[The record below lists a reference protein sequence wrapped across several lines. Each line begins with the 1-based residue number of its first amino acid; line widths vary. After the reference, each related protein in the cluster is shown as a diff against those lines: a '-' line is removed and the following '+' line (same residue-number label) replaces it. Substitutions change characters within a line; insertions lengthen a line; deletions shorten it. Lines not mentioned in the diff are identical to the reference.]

1 MRGRTW
7 ICYVLLALGQL
18 VWAHA
23 QDFRASYYELEV
35 QVEPNTQRIAGTQR
49 IQLEALR
56 AGAQIHLLLAEDLKV
71 KWLKVDGQN
80 QPYRRE
86 ADTLRV
92 NLTRRR
98 KAGSKIQL
106 ELLYGG
112 DVNGPLSIWQDRHVR
127 LSPQFLPA
135 HHWWPTAGPAD
146 SLRLL
151 VIAPEERAILVPG
164 ELKQYQALPGQ
175 YLRRTYAYPFSLAP
189 SEVYLFQGP
198 FTEVRDEFSS
208 AGRSVP
214 LRYIA
219 PGDRLGEAKEQLA
232 VTRLGLEWLTD
243 QLGAYPYPDKG
254 LTWIM
259 TEDPQSLPQSGELS
273 PELLVQL
280 SYPWLGQF
288 TSPRDSL
295 AAQLLAAFRAYL
307 PLHYLASNGSGA
319 RLRQT
324 LVDARP
330 PNWEAGLI
338 YTLLHLSEGYDDYE
352 DLMAGLLRRFGGE
365 EVSGNALID
374 HLNYHFQGN
383 LGPAVVQYLLYRQ
396 LPKLEYE
403 VVRNGRKYA
412 LRYRWVAA
420 LPEFTLP
427 VWFWIDEE
435 PLFVEANTDWQYR
448 ELKGVNARQIRLE
461 PTRGWFEF
469 ERLGDQ

>member
-7 ICYVLLALGQL
+7 IACLALVLGQMT
-18 VWAHA
+18 WAQA
-23 QDFRASYYELEV
+23 NSFRATYYELEL
-35 QVEPNTQRIAGTQR
+35 QVEPSTQRIAGTQR
-49 IQLEALR
+49 AQLEALE
-56 AGAQIHLLLAEDLKV
+56 AGSQIQLLLAEDLQV
-71 KWLKVDGQN
+71 KWLKVDGQI

-92 NLTRRR
+92 DLTRRR
-98 KAGSKIQL
+98 KAGTTILL

-112 DVNGPLSIWQDRHVR
+112 NVKGPLSIWQDRHVR

-135 HHWWPTAGPAD
+135 HHWWPTLGPAD
-146 SLRLL
+146 SLRLF
-151 VIAPEERAILVPG
+151 VIAPEERAILAPG
-164 ELKQYQALPGQ
+164 ELKQYEALPGQ
-175 YLRRTYAYPFSLAP
+175 YLRRSYAYPFPLVP

-208 AGRSVP
+208 GGRSVP

-219 PGDRLGEAKEQLA
+219 PSDRLGEAREQLA

-243 QLGAYPYPDKG
+243 QLGAYPYPNKG

-273 PELLVQL
+273 PELLTQL
-280 SYPWLGQF
+280 SWPWLGQHC
-288 TSPRDSL
+288 SPRDSL
-295 AAQLLAAFRAYL
+295 AAQILAAFRAYL
-307 PLHYLASNGSGA
+307 PLHYLTANGDDS
-319 RLRQT
+319 RIRQM

-338 YTLLHLSEGYDDYE
+338 YTLLNLSENNNDFE
-352 DLMAGLLRRFGGE
+352 TLMEGILRRFGGE
-365 EVSGNALID
+365 KVSGNALID
-374 HLNYHFQGN
+374 HLNYHFQGSV
-383 LGPAVVQYLLYRQ
+383 GPAVVQYLLYQQ

-403 VVRNGRKYA
+403 VVRNGRKHS

-420 LPEFTLP
+420 LPDFTLP

-435 PLFVEANTDWQYR
+435 ALFVEANTDWQYR

-461 PTRGWFEF
+461 PTRGWFDF